1 MPLLGGG
8 SIPSE
13 RFSTCF
19 SCRHRSL
26 EGELLAEDGQVAE
39 MDQLPRATLRFYEQE
54 PKKQEGELQTEQGRV
69 PPRCWGLLTSLPL
82 LPHRLAYLS
91 QVLMSS

>member
-1 MPLLGGG
+1 MGRN
-8 SIPSE
+8 IPSE
-13 RFSTCF
+13 HFSTCF

-26 EGELLAEDGQVAE
+26 EGELLAGDGQVAE

-54 PKKQEGELQTEQGRV
+54 PKKQEGKLQTEQGQGTTPV
-69 PPRCWGLLTSLPL
+69 LGLLTSLPL